1 MHGLGLKVKVNVDR
15 VAKERLACLQTD
27 ARPAWL
33 DDESGTDPSELR
45 MRWRRGYCLSGE
57 RNLWSGEEG
66 VISFGGG
73 WAWVEAACGKEDFI
87 SALRKAQRNQGCISI
102 ICGGR
107 DAGRAMP

>member
-66 VISFGGG
+66 VISFGRRMGLG
-73 WAWVEAACGKEDFI
+73 R
-87 SALRKAQRNQGCISI
+87 SRLRK
-102 ICGGR
+102 GGLYIR
-107 DAGRAMP
+107 TEKGAAESRMHLDYLWW